1 MAASPKSA
9 TSSKSGKDRL
19 ASEEIIDGEVSEPS
33 KREAKR
39 EAKKEALLPPHTGT
53 YLSTAAFMLAVL
65 SLAGSGYLY
74 LENQRLQQ
82 DITQLASQIPAAG
95 AVAALDA
102 ETGKL
107 ANSQREATAQL
118 GALSDQL
125 AALQKRT
132 DDQLLALTSQED
144 ADRQQLLDQ
153 ISALTARQN
162 QLEADLQQG
171 VGQASQVNGHLAG
184 NLKSSDISQLILAQ
198 LHAHSQ
204 MGLDLSAWPA
214 RLSAHPAFEETD
226 LSYGDTLADHILSA
240 HGQLLGQGAVLIEE
254 MSRSSEGA
262 AVSGLSG
269 LWQKLAG
276 LVRLQ
281 SLEETPIAST
291 ELAGFYDAYQQAVLA
306 SDLKAATAIITSAK
320 EALASSEELLIKETE
335 DWLAS
340 AASRQAADQLIEDWY
355 LAINTAKAADK
366 KGQAEGRAE
375 GRAE

>member
-1 MAASPKSA
+1 MAASPKSE
-9 TSSKSGKDRL
+9 TPSKSGKERL

-33 KREAKR
+33 TVRAKTK
-39 EAKKEALLPPHTGT
+39 AKTKTKTKTEALSPPQTGT

-95 AVAALDA
+95 ALAALDA

-107 ANSQREATAQL
+107 ANSQRDATAQR
-118 GALSDQL
+118 GVLSDQL
-125 AALQKRT
+125 AALQKRI
-132 DDQLLALTSQED
+132 DNQLLALTSQED

-153 ISALTARQN
+153 IAALIERQN
-162 QLEADLQQG
+162 QLEAELEQG
-171 VGQASQVNGHLAG
+171 VVQASQVNGQLAG

-214 RLSAHPAFEETD
+214 RLSAHPALEETD
-226 LSYGDTLADHILSA
+226 PGYGDMLADHILSA
-240 HGQLLGQGAVLIEE
+240 HGQLLGQGAALIEE

-281 SLEETPIAST
+281 SLEGEARAPD
-291 ELAGFYDAYQQAVLA
+291 EMPGYYDAYQQAVLA
-306 SDLKAATAIITSAK
+306 SDLKAAIAIITSAK

-355 LAINTAKAADK
+355 LATNTAKAAYN
-366 KGQAEGRAE
+366 KGQAE
-375 GRAE
+375 